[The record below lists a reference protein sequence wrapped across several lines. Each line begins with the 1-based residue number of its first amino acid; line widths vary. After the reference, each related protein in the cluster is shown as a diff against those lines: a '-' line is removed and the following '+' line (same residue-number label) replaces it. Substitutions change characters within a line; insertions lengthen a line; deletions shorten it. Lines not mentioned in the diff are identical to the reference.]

1 MQRDDEAALLEK
13 AIACDPAA
21 LGELYDRHAARIY
34 HYIYSHVGDAQLA
47 EDMTSTVFVKMLDAL
62 QSSKGWQQSF
72 LAWLYRIAHNLIVD
86 HFRRSEPSKM
96 VPLDERLAASFDDP
110 LMAVEKAMSASFMGS
125 AVSQLTGEQQTVVVL
140 KFFEGMSNLQVAKAM
155 GKTEG
160 AIKSLQ
166 FRALG
171 TLRRILEADARKRD
185 V

>member
-13 AIACDPAA
+13 AIACDPTA

-34 HYIYSHVGDAQLA
+34 HYIFAHIGDAQLA
-47 EDMTSTVFVKMLDAL
+47 EDMTSTVFIKMLDAV

-86 HFRRSEPSKM
+86 HFRRNEPSKM
-96 VPLDERLAASFDDP
+96 LPLDEHLVAAVDDP
-110 LMAVEKAMSASFMGS
+110 VTAVEKAMAASALGG
-125 AVSQLTGEQQTVVVL
+125 AVAQLTGEQQTVVVL
-140 KFFEGMSNLQVAKAM
+140 KFFEGMTNLQVAKAM

-171 TLRRILEADARKRD
+171 TLRRILEGDSRQRD

>member
-21 LGELYDRHAARIY
+21 LGELYDRYAARIY
-34 HYIYSHVGDAQLA
+34 HYIFAHVGDAQLA
-47 EDMTSTVFVKMLDAL
+47 EDLTSTVFIKMLDAV

-72 LAWLYRIAHNLIVD
+72 LAWIYRIAHNLIVD
-86 HFRRSEPSKM
+86 HYRRNQQGK
-96 VPLDERLAASFDDP
+96 VLHLDERLVSSADDP
-110 LMAVEKAMSASFMGS
+110 VMAVEDAMAASSIGN
-125 AVSQLTGEQQTVVVL
+125 AVAQLTGEQQTVVVL

-171 TLRRILEADARKRD
+171 TLRRLLEADQRK
-185 V
+185 